1 MQGKMA
7 LKPGT
12 NMFVPRAN
20 KIHADLISSVI
31 AGPLGI
37 TVRPTAQSNDRTLMS
52 RLSAPSSTAL
62 EQDYNHVMAPSAAIF
77 NIQGPPRTNQS
88 EL

>member
-1 MQGKMA
+1 MA

-20 KIHADLISSVI
+20 KIHAGLISSVI

-37 TVRPTAQSNDRTLMS
+37 TARPTAQPNVMS

-62 EQDYNHVMAPSAAIF
+62 EQDYNIMEPSAAIF
-77 NIQGPPRTNQS
+77 NVQGPPRTNQS